1 MIMNKILV
9 DGEVFI
15 LSSQDCFCEVNGNS
29 KIYILPNINNYN
41 LSIVLNDNA
50 NLEMYIFT
58 NNSRENSINITSKN
72 NTSLKVIHTFDI
84 KDDYSFNFKNKISGD
99 NNISDVLI
107 KGVSRGLVKLNI
119 DGDIDDSTN
128 DNELDERIKVLT
140 RGGKVICSPIL
151 QVRTK
156 NVIANHG
163 NSISNIDKSAL
174 FYLES
179 KGISEENAIRLI
191 EDSYL
196 YGPFKDN
203 EKFKNMIK

>member
-1 MIMNKILV
+1 MNKILV
-9 DGEVFI
+9 DDEVFI
-15 LSSQDCFCEVNGNS
+15 LSSQDCSCEVNGNS
-29 KIYILPNINNYN
+29 KMYILPNVNNYN

-50 NLEMYIFT
+50 NLEIYIFT
-58 NNSRENSINITSKN
+58 NSSKENSINIISNN
-72 NTSLKVIHTFDI
+72 NTSLKLIHTFDI
-84 KDDYSFNFKNKISGD
+84 KDEYSFNFKNKMIGD

-107 KGVSRGLVKLNI
+107 KGIAHGTVTLNV
-119 DGDIDDSTN
+119 DGDIDDATN
-128 DNELDERIKVLT
+128 DNELDEKIKILM

-151 QVRTK
+151 HVSTK

-163 NSISNIDKSAL
+163 NSISNIDESTL

-179 KGISEENAIRLI
+179 KGISEENAIKLI

-203 EKFKNMIK
+203 EEFKNMIK